1 MREVGACVG
10 LLLLISLP
18 PDIEPLFGVKRSW
31 RGTWVVG
38 SRVVCTED
46 AGEEEANG
54 VVRVRASS
62 VNCLKAN
69 MEVVGGRE
77 VVVRRWEGGERGR
90 FKKQ

>member
-1 MREVGACVG
+1 MCWFVV
-10 LLLLISLP
+10 LISLP
-18 PDIEPLFGVKRSW
+18 PDIEPLFGVKGSW

-46 AGEEEANG
+46 AGEEEAND

-69 MEVVGGRE
+69 MEEDGKE
-77 VVVRRWEGGERGR
+77 ERGEGLKSSVLCLR
-90 FKKQ
+90 MVLQG